1 MDIFAEV
8 FNGVVDGSNNNPESS
23 TGTNKNASTTF
34 NISTINSQNNTDIGT
49 GSLVTNSENAGILS
63 TNRATIDIGDIEGT
77 TTASSGTNTNYSGNG
92 IVSESSNKATTISG
106 SGNDGAGTSESSNK
120 ATTVAGSGVEGGV
133 KSVSGSNTDTVSG
146 SGVEGGVTSLSSSY
160 TFTVS
165 GSGVDGAG
173 TSESSNKATTVS
185 SSGVAGGVTSLSSS
199 NKATAVS
206 GSGIAGGVTNVG
218 SDVTT
223 TVSGSGINIETT
235 YSAATVSEGIT
246 SSSVS
251 VSSGS
256 GGTTNGAN
264 VTVNVL
270 NADKQQRLVGHSGKL
285 QQNIFHLS
293 NTVRLNFIVKG
304 TVFALAILQNVS
316 PSCI

>member
-1 MDIFAEV
+1 V

-34 NISTINSQNNTDIGT
+34 NISSINSQNNTDIGT
-49 GSLVTNSENAGILS
+49 GSLVTNSENAGIVS
-63 TNRATIDIGDIEGT
+63 TNRATSDIGDIEST
-77 TTASSGTNTNYSGNG
+77 TSASAGTNTNSSDNG
-92 IVSESSNKATTISG
+92 IASESSDKATTI
-106 SGNDGAGTSESSNK
+106 
-120 ATTVAGSGVEGGV
+120 
-133 KSVSGSNTDTVSG
+133 
-146 SGVEGGVTSLSSSY
+146 
-160 TFTVS
+160 S

-316 PSCI
+316 PSCIQLIVY